1 MTDRQSAPGLPGQG
15 RANRRLAFA
24 LLLLTAGMIGLS
36 FAAVPLYRI
45 FCQTT
50 GYGGTTQRADGPAD
64 KVLDRVMS
72 VRFDAN
78 VASELDWTFQPAQKR
93 IELKIGENA
102 LAFYKAVNRSD
113 KPLTGSA
120 TFNVT
125 PEIAGSYFVKIDCF
139 CFTEQ
144 TLKAGQRADMP
155 VSFYIDPAIMD
166 DPDARQLTEITLS
179 YTFFRVDKT
188 EDAARMR
195 PAGPAGGA
203 ATRLFEKADRSG

>member
-1 MTDRQSAPGLPGQG
+1 MTDRQPAPGSPVQGQ
-15 RANRRLAFA
+15 ANRRIAFA

-45 FCQTT
+45 FCQVT

-64 KVLDRVMS
+64 RVLDRVMS
-72 VRFDAN
+72 VRFDATI
-78 VASELDWTFQPAQKR
+78 ASDLNWSFQPVQNR

-113 KPLTGSA
+113 APLTGTA

-125 PEIAGSYFVKIDCF
+125 PEIAGSYFVKVDCF
-139 CFTEQ
+139 CFAEQ
-144 TLKAGQRADMP
+144 TLKAGQQADMP

-166 DPDARQLTEITLS
+166 DPDARKVEEITLS
-179 YTFFRVDKT
+179 YTFFKIDKA
-188 EDAARMR
+188 EDAAQMQ
-195 PAGPAGGA
+195 PTGGA
-203 ATRLFEKADRSG
+203 ATRPFEKAKRSG

>member
-1 MTDRQSAPGLPGQG
+1 MTDRQPAPGSPVQGQG
-15 RANRRLAFA
+15 NRRIAFA

-45 FCQTT
+45 FCQVT

-78 VASELDWTFQPAQKR
+78 VASELNWSFQPVQNKL
-93 IELKIGENA
+93 ELKIGENV
-102 LAFYKAVNRSD
+102 LAFYKAVNRGD
-113 KPLTGSA
+113 QPLTGTA

-125 PEIAGSYFVKIDCF
+125 PEIAGSYFVKVDCF
-139 CFTEQ
+139 CFAEQ
-144 TLKAGQRADMP
+144 TLKAGQQADMP

-166 DPDARQLTEITLS
+166 DPDARKVEEITLS
-179 YTFFRVDKT
+179 YTFFKIDKA
-188 EDAARMR
+188 EDAAQMQ
-195 PAGPAGGA
+195 PAGGA
-203 ATRLFEKADRSG
+203 ATRAFEKAKRSG

>member
-1 MTDRQSAPGLPGQG
+1 MTDRQPAPGSPVQGQ
-15 RANRRLAFA
+15 ANRRIAFA

-45 FCQTT
+45 FCQVT

-64 KVLDRVMS
+64 RVLDRVMS

-78 VASELDWTFQPAQKR
+78 VASELNWSFQPVQNKL
-93 IELKIGENA
+93 ELKIGENA
-102 LAFYKAVNRSD
+102 LAFYKAVNLGD
-113 KPLTGSA
+113 QPLTGTA

-125 PEIAGSYFVKIDCF
+125 PEIAGSYFVKVECF
-139 CFTEQ
+139 CFAEQ
-144 TLKAGQRADMP
+144 TLKAGQQADMP

-166 DPDARQLTEITLS
+166 DPDARDVEEITLS
-179 YTFFRVDKT
+179 YTFFRVEKA

-195 PAGPAGGA
+195 PAGGA
-203 ATRLFEKADRSG
+203 ATRPFEKVKRSG

>member
-1 MTDRQSAPGLPGQG
+1 MTDRQPPPGSPVQGQT
-15 RANRRLAFA
+15 NRRIAFA

-45 FCQTT
+45 FCQVT

-78 VASELDWTFQPAQKR
+78 VASELNWSFQPVQNKL
-93 IELKIGENA
+93 ELKIGETV
-102 LAFYKAVNRSD
+102 LAFYKAVNRGD
-113 KPLTGSA
+113 QPLTGTA

-125 PEIAGSYFVKIDCF
+125 PEIAGSYFVKVDCF
-139 CFTEQ
+139 CFAEQ
-144 TLKAGQRADMP
+144 TLKAGQQADMP

-166 DPDARQLTEITLS
+166 DPDARNVEEITLS
-179 YTFFRVDKT
+179 YTFFRVEKA
-188 EDAARMR
+188 EDAAMQ
-195 PAGPAGGA
+195 PAGGA
-203 ATRLFEKADRSG
+203 ATRTFEKAKRSG